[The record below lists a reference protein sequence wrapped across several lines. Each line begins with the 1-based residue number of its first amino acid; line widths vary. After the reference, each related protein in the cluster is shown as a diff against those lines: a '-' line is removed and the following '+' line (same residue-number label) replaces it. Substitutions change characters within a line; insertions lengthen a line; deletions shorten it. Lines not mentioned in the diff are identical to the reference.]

1 MPYLLGIDFGTT
13 NIKAV
18 AYDLQ
23 GQAVASAS
31 TRTEVEE
38 QGPRQAVYPPH
49 KVWEGVTTVI
59 KQVVDKLGEA
69 TVIEGLAVA
78 SVGEAG
84 LPLDEKG
91 QWLYPAIVWFDSRT
105 IEQHRWWERE
115 GLGATVFAICGL
127 PLDPIFSINKIMWLK
142 EHEPQIYR
150 RTAHWL
156 CMADYIT
163 YKLTGVYSTSYSLA
177 SRTMAFDL
185 GQRDWSSTL
194 LEAAGIEADIM
205 PPAYRS
211 GEVVGGVSEEAAAAS
226 GLRSGTPVVIGGHD
240 HICGALAT
248 DVFEEGPVLNSIGTA
263 EAVLVT
269 VDSFPP
275 PGASCQAGLSHGC
288 HVARDRY
295 YLVGGISSSGG
306 LVEWLRR
313 LFWPDRTDDQE
324 LYHLMVEEARR
335 GRSEGLFVL
344 PHITGSG
351 APHRDPNAR
360 GTFFGLRPFHRRAD
374 LLRAAF
380 EGLSFECRALVEAVE
395 KAAHL
400 KATSLRAIGG
410 GAKNELWLQL
420 KANITGKPVEVPA
433 LSESTALGAA
443 LLAGLGLGLYADEKE
458 AVSQVYRPEKT
469 IEPQAAAFERYS
481 RSYELYRQLYPSV
494 RELYAQL

>member
-1 MPYLLGIDFGTT
+1 MTYLLGIDFGTT

-23 GQAVASAS
+23 GQAVASAA
-31 TRTEVEE
+31 TRTEIEE
-38 QGPRQAVYPPH
+38 QGPRQAVYPPD

-59 KQVVDKLGEA
+59 KRVVNELGGA
-69 TVIEGLAVA
+69 TGIEGLAVA

-84 LPLDEKG
+84 LPLDGKG

-115 GLGATVFAICGL
+115 GLGETAFDICGL
-127 PLDPIFSINKIMWLK
+127 PLDPIWSINKIMWLK
-142 EHEPQIYR
+142 AHEPAVYR
-150 RTAHWL
+150 RTAHWM

-163 YKLTGVYSTSYSLA
+163 YRLTGVYSASYSLA

-185 GQRDWSSTL
+185 RRRDWSSTL
-194 LEAAGIEADIM
+194 LEAAGIEPGLM
-205 PPAYRS
+205 PPAYPS
-211 GEVVGGVSEEAAAAS
+211 GEVVGGVSEEAAAVT
-226 GLRSGTPVVIGGHD
+226 GLRSGTPVVTGGHD

-248 DVFEEGPVLNSIGTA
+248 DVIEEGPVLNSIGTA

-269 VDSFPP
+269 VDRFPP
-275 PGASCQAGLSHGC
+275 PGASYRANLSHGC

-306 LVEWLRR
+306 TVEWLRR
-313 LFWPDRTDDQE
+313 LFWPERTDDEE
-324 LYHLMVEEARR
+324 LYQLMIEEARR

-360 GTFFGLRPFHRRAD
+360 GTFFGMRPFHRRAD

-380 EGLSFECRALVEAVE
+380 EGLSFEFRALVGAVE
-395 KAAHL
+395 NAANIQ
-400 KATSLRAIGG
+400 ATSFRAVGG

-420 KANITGKPVEVPA
+420 KADVTGKPVEVPA
-433 LSESTALGAA
+433 LAESTALGAA
-443 LLAGLGLGLYADEKE
+443 LLAGLGVGLYADEKE
-458 AVSQVYRPEKT
+458 AVSRVYRTEKT
-469 IEPQAAAFERYS
+469 IEPDAEAFQGYS
-481 RSYELYRQLYPSV
+481 RPYEIYRQLYPAV
-494 RELYAQL
+494 RDIYAQL